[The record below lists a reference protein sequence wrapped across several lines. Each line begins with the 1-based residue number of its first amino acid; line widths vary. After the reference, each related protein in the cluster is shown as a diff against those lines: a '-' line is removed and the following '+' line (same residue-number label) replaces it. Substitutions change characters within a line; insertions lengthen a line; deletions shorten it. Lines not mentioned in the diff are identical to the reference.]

1 MMAQST
7 SVIDGLSVKVK
18 YLNLISIPTITKQVL
33 QTTGPS
39 CLTSGDHMT
48 VQIYFQIVLKM
59 T

>member
-33 QTTGPS
+33 KTTGPF